1 MKGGLGHSCPNLMPR
16 SWQEMNALT
25 LAYLGDAVYELWV
38 RTHLLSLGYEKVKD
52 LHRLATEYVRAS
64 TQARLLHKI
73 LPELDEAESQ
83 IVLRGRN
90 AKGGHPK
97 STDVVTYRHATAFE
111 TLVGYWQLTGK
122 SERMLWAFNQLD
134 ELIMSFEK
142 SKDNKGSQLAQVSLE
157 SHINEV

>member
-1 MKGGLGHSCPNLMPR
+1 MDLKGGRAFRPNAMPR

-38 RTHLLSLGYEKVKD
+38 RTHLLSLGHEKVKD

-64 TQARLLHKI
+64 TQARVLHQI
-73 LPELDEAESQ
+73 LPQLSETESQ
-83 IVLRGRN
+83 VVHRGRN

-111 TLVGYWQLTGK
+111 SLVGYWQLTGNA
-122 SERMLWAFNQLD
+122 ERMLWAFEQID
-134 ELIMSFEK
+134 ELLIDPDK
-142 SKDNKGSQLAQVSLE
+142 NQVGHEISIE
-157 SHINEV
+157 GF

>member
-1 MKGGLGHSCPNLMPR
+1 MPR

-52 LHRLATEYVRAS
+52 LHRLATKYVCAG
-64 TQARLLHKI
+64 TQAKLLHHI
-73 LPELDEAESQ
+73 LPDLDAQETS
-83 IVLRGRN
+83 VVHRGRN

-111 TLVGYWQLTGK
+111 ALVGYWQLTDHT
-122 SERMLWAFNQLD
+122 ERMLWAFNQVEGCIMDNEEKANGQLPTEEEIQDD
-134 ELIMSFEK
+134 EVLNPEQFDI
-142 SKDNKGSQLAQVSLE
+142 DC
-157 SHINEV
+157 